1 MEDGMRRLRR
11 TIIALSVSLILMV
24 AAVIIP
30 CAVSKNGFWYSFY
43 ILFPFT
49 ALAAVLETDIISK
62 ALSACICEKKLRAV
76 YLVSLEFDAFFLGI
90 ALFALAANLIT
101 FRIMNVYI
109 IGSLIIAGFVFAP
122 VSYAETFILFFVTR
136 ASLKKKAPSPLT
148 KKTRY
153 AVRIVIILQVVIIV
167 LYFALFLY
175 YYDKPLFVK
184 YSESWIKG
192 KTADE
197 IMEEYGEFDSAFKNK
212 GSDEYASVYYYV
224 KMSRWGSKWWYEIDF
239 DENGKAY
246 SCELYS
252 TNEDP

>member
-1 MEDGMRRLRR
+1 MENEKRKLRR

-49 ALAAVLETDIISK
+49 ALAAALEVDIISK
-62 ALSACICEKKLRAV
+62 ALSACTCDKGLRIV
-76 YLVSLEFDAFFLGI
+76 YDVSLGFDVFFAVI
-90 ALFALAANLIT
+90 ALISLAADSIS
-101 FRIMNVYI
+101 FRTNVPI
-109 IGSLIIAGFVFAP
+109 VGSLIVAGFVFAP
-122 VSYAETFILFFVTR
+122 VSYVESFFLFFVTR
-136 ASLKKKAPSPLT
+136 SSIKKRAASPIT

-175 YYDKPLFVK
+175 LYDKPLFVK

-224 KMSRWGSKWWYEIDF
+224 KTSRWGSKWWYEIDF
-239 DENGKAY
+239 DENGKAF